1 MPLTTRMSPLKTA
14 WKGLLFTSL
23 QILWVSQ
30 FIAFVDRNIYLTVW
44 VIISH
49 LVENFD
55 TRKHRTGL
63 IMPTTIRQW
72 PSLTIL
78 PAFFSFVLQDVDM
91 QRPVKQCFNLQQR
104 KSDITVFDRYL
115 CSMSKTFKHSSTTN
129 QLNAT
134 RKLVLCGSRDVG
146 WHDSL
151 ESSQQT

>member
-1 MPLTTRMSPLKTA
+1 MPPTTRMSPLKTA

-30 FIAFVDRNIYLTVW
+30 FITFVDRNIYLTVW

-63 IMPTTIRQW
+63 IMPTATIHQW
-72 PSLTIL
+72 RSLTIL
-78 PAFFSFVLQDVDM
+78 PAFFSFVLQEVDM
-91 QRPVKQCFNLQQR
+91 QRPVKQFFNPQQR

-115 CSMSKTFKHSSTTN
+115 CSMSKTFKHSSTIN

-134 RKLVLCGSRDVG
+134 RKLVLC
-146 WHDSL
+146 WYTNL
-151 ESSQQT
+151 I

>member
-1 MPLTTRMSPLKTA
+1 MPPTTRMSPLKTA

-72 PSLTIL
+72 RSLTIL
-78 PAFFSFVLQDVDM
+78 PAFFSFVLQDVNM
-91 QRPVKQCFNLQQR
+91 QRPVKQCFNPQQR

-115 CSMSKTFKHSSTTN
+115 CPMSKTFKHSSTIN

>member
-1 MPLTTRMSPLKTA
+1 MPSTTRMSPLKTA

-30 FIAFVDRNIYLTVW
+30 FIAFVDSNIFLTIW

-49 LVENFD
+49 FVENFD
-55 TRKHRTGL
+55 KWKHRTGM

-72 PSLTIL
+72 CSLTIL
-78 PAFFSFVLQDVDM
+78 PTFLSFVLQDVDM
-91 QRPVKQCFNLQQR
+91 QRPVKQCFNPQQR
-104 KSDITVFDRYL
+104 KSDFTVFDRYL
-115 CSMSKTFKHSSTTN
+115 CSMSKTFKHSSTIK

-134 RKLVLCGSRDVG
+134 RKRVLCGSRDVG

-151 ESSQQT
+151 E